1 MISLISKRVHFKK
14 QPLSAFF
21 SSVTVLIEY
30 NEKKHEAYAALF
42 IYFFQQVGR
51 HFLWLIDYGYSMSNF
66 ENDVL
71 IIFPSQISKS
81 ICKERFNLRYWQS
94 PKQIC
99 VLL

>member
-42 IYFFQQVGR
+42 FFFQQVGR